1 MSLLLMVKVKYMAT
15 WNGPGPLRL
24 LCGCDFFFKN
34 GNMQVPS
41 REAWTGVSNQKQ
53 IS

>member
-1 MSLLLMVKVKYMAT
+1 MGQVLSGSFVDVI
-15 WNGPGPLRL
+15 
-24 LCGCDFFFKN
+24 FFFKN
-34 GNMQVPS
+34 ANMQVPS